1 MSNKSFSFAIHASF
15 SSPFDSLPRR
25 HVDWSK
31 PGLPARR
38 DAMTKYVF
46 ITGGVVSSVGK
57 GIVSASL
64 GRILKSRGV
73 RISVLKLDPYLNVDP
88 GTMSPYQHGE
98 VFVTDDGA
106 ETDLDL
112 GHYERFLDAQLTAES
127 SSSSGQVYEEVIR
140 KERRGDYLGGTIQAI
155 PHVTNE
161 IKRRIRQAG
170 QPLEA
175 DVVLVEVGGTV
186 GDMEGQPFLEAISQ
200 MRYAAEPGDTL
211 SIHVTL
217 LPHIGATDEQK
228 TKPTQH
234 SVREL
239 RAFGIQPDVI
249 VARADRPV
257 PEALREKIALF
268 CNVQRNAVIPLET
281 ADSIYEVPLVLEA
294 AGLGQIAVDRLAL
307 RDREPDLAEWRSF
320 VERLQ
325 HPEHRAR
332 IAIVGKYVELHD
344 AYLSIHEALV
354 HAGVHHNAE
363 LDFAWVHSE
372 DLEVRTAEEVIGDVD
387 GILLCPGFGDRG
399 LEGKINAVRYARE
412 NKIPYL
418 GDCLGLQMLV
428 VEFARNVAGMATAN
442 TTEADPRTPF
452 PVISLL
458 SEQQEV
464 HDMGG
469 TMRLGGYDCQLVAGT
484 RAAEC
489 YGAEVVRER
498 HRHRYEVNNQFL
510 AQLEQHGLRVSG
522 HMPDAGLVEIVELT
536 DHPWMVG
543 SQFHPEFTSRPNRP
557 NPLFRGFVGAA
568 LEHAAL
574 RHEPAQTNGASTPA
588 TTEQTST
595 EPAATAPAIN

>member
-1 MSNKSFSFAIHASF
+1 MA
-15 SSPFDSLPRR
+15 
-25 HVDWSK
+25 
-31 PGLPARR
+31 
-38 DAMTKYVF
+38 KYVF

-73 RISVLKLDPYLNVDP
+73 RVSILKLDPYINVDP

-112 GHYERFLDAQLTAES
+112 GHYERFLDVALTQAN

-170 QPLEA
+170 HSLDA

-200 MRYAAEPGDTL
+200 MRYASDVHDTL

-217 LPHIGATDEQK
+217 LPHIGATGELK

-249 VARADRPV
+249 VARADLPV
-257 PEALREKIALF
+257 PEALREKISLF
-268 CNVQRNAVIPLET
+268 CNVQREAVIPLET
-281 ADSIYEVPLVLEA
+281 AKDSIYAVPLTLES
-294 AGLGQIAVDRLAL
+294 AGLGEIVSKRLELWDAEPDLDEWRAFVDRL
-307 RDREPDLAEWRSF
+307 RNPN
-320 VERLQ
+320 
-325 HPEHRAR
+325 HRAR

-344 AYLSIHEALV
+344 AYLSIKEALA
-354 HAGVHHNAE
+354 HAAVHHGGAV
-363 LDFAWVHSE
+363 DIDWVHSE
-372 DLEVRTAEEVIGDVD
+372 DLEVRSAEDVIGQVD

-399 LEGKINAVRYARE
+399 LEGKVAAVQYARE
-412 NKIPYL
+412 RKIPYL

-428 VEFARNVAGMATAN
+428 VEFARNVAGMPAAN

-464 HDMGG
+464 HEMGG
-469 TMRLGGYDCQLVAGT
+469 TMRLGGYDCRLVEGT
-484 RAAEC
+484 LASEC
-489 YGAEVVRER
+489 YGTEIVRER
-498 HRHRYEVNNQFL
+498 HRHRYEVNNAL
-510 AQLEQHGLRVSG
+510 LPQLEQHGLKVSG
-522 HMPDAGLVEIVELT
+522 WLTDGQLVEIVELP
-536 DHPWMVG
+536 DHPWMVAA
-543 SQFHPEFTSRPNRP
+543 QFHPEFTSRPNHP

-568 LEHAAL
+568 FEH
-574 RHEPAQTNGASTPA
+574 RVGRDSQHSNGHSTPA
-588 TTEQTST
+588 TV
-595 EPAATAPAIN
+595 EPSSAVNPTPTPDAN

>member
-1 MSNKSFSFAIHASF
+1 MA
-15 SSPFDSLPRR
+15 
-25 HVDWSK
+25 
-31 PGLPARR
+31 
-38 DAMTKYVF
+38 KYVF

-64 GRILKSRGV
+64 GRILKARGV
-73 RISVLKLDPYLNVDP
+73 RVSILKLDPYLNVDP

-112 GHYERFLDAQLTAES
+112 GHYERFLDVELTAAN

-140 KERRGDYLGGTIQAI
+140 KERKGDYLGGTIQAI

-161 IKRRIRQAG
+161 IKRRIREAG
-170 QPLEA
+170 LAHEA

-200 MRYAAEPGDTL
+200 MRYAAKPNGTL

-217 LPHIGATDEQK
+217 LPHLGATGEQK

-239 RAFGIQPDVI
+239 RTFGIQPDVI
-249 VARADRPV
+249 VARSDRPV
-257 PEALREKIALF
+257 PEALREKMALF
-268 CNVQRNAVIPLET
+268 CNVQRDAVIPLET
-281 ADSIYEVPLVLEA
+281 SDSIYEVPLILEA
-294 AGLGQIAVDRLAL
+294 AGLGRIVSDILGLGDA
-307 RDREPDLAEWRSF
+307 EPDLTEWRSF

-325 HPEHRAR
+325 HPKRRAR

-344 AYLSIHEALV
+344 AYLSIREALV
-354 HAGVHHNAE
+354 HAGAVFDAS
-363 LDFAWVHSE
+363 LDFSWVHSE
-372 DLEVRTAEEVIGDVD
+372 DLEVRSAEEVIGDVD

-399 LEGKINAVRYARE
+399 LEGKIAAVRYARE
-412 NKIPYL
+412 EQVPYL

-428 VEFARNVAGMATAN
+428 VEFARNVAGMPEAN

-469 TMRLGGYDCQLVAGT
+469 TMRLGGYDCDLVPGT
-484 RAAEC
+484 KAANC
-489 YGAEVVRER
+489 YGADMIRER

-510 AQLEQHGLRVSG
+510 EQLEQHGLRVSG
-522 HMPDAGLVEIVELT
+522 RMSDAGLVEIVEIE

-543 SQFHPEFTSRPNRP
+543 AQFHPEFTSRPNRP
-557 NPLFRGFVGAA
+557 NALFRGFVQAA
-568 LEHAAL
+568 LDRAA
-574 RHEPAQTNGASTPA
+574 RQQQSQTNGASTPSTAEPQANEPA
-588 TTEQTST
+588 TTS
-595 EPAATAPAIN
+595 PAVN